1 MNREWYNIDVRKEV
15 LNDIQEFLQNNDLDI
30 KIIDK
35 IKNVSVRDMM
45 DLAYVSNLEGIGD
58 SEAISRFVSD
68 R

>member
-45 DLAYVSNLEGIGD
+45 DLAYVSNLEGI
-58 SEAISRFVSD
+58 
-68 R
+68 